1 MQIGDGLVE
10 MECLDDN
17 LHFATEGCLV
27 YVFLAPEQV
36 WLDIAVLAGQVAI
49 EIGRDG
55 GTHHLDR
62 PIAWKGVGQNVHA
75 LIVETECP

>member
-36 WLDIAVLAGQVAI
+36 WLDIAVLAGQVAVRLVEMVVLI
-49 EIGRDG
+49 ISIDRLRGR
-55 GTHHLDR
+55 
-62 PIAWKGVGQNVHA
+62 A
-75 LIVETECP
+75 